1 MLKQL
6 DALIGF
12 AVVVF
17 MYSRR
22 RAAREQTI
30 VGTLSAREQR
40 YRNIAANGSASWK
53 FLERWLNR
61 NNVLRKLVGEP
72 ETKTQIT

>member
-12 AVVVF
+12 AVVVL
-17 MYSRR
+17 MYPD
-22 RAAREQTI
+22 AAPREQTI
-30 VGTLSAREQR
+30 VAMLSAREQR
-40 YRNIAANGSASWK
+40 YRNIAANRPASWK
-53 FLERWLNR
+53 FLKRWLCSNDA
-61 NNVLRKLVGEP
+61 LRKLVGEP